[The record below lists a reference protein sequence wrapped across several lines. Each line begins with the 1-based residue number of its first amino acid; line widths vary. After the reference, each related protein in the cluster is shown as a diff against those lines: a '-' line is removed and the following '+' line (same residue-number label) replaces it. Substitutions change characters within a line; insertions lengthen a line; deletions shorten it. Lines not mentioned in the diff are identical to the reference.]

1 MSLQHWMIP
10 SDLAPGDA
18 KSLQRDW
25 SDVELH
31 RIESTENPRF
41 DVAFG
46 ALWSEFGAIGEVEQ
60 ASVLGLRMLW
70 DPAQIIDGCS
80 MRYRM
85 MLVTSGDK
93 FAAVRDHTAI
103 VLEGEP
109 GAVVHLS
116 HNLVAPDW
124 RRSGLAGWL
133 RALPITTAR
142 SVLSAQRRAADSPI
156 TLVGEMEHP
165 DPSDQATLVRLTAYE
180 KAGCKKVDPSR
191 VGYLQPDF
199 RAHHEID
206 LGGGPQPIPLCLI
219 IRKVG
224 REQEDYVTGAEVH
237 RIARS
242 LYKMYG
248 RGFRARD
255 MQAVH
260 SSLEDYPPSDEKI
273 PLIPPTAV

>member
-1 MSLQHWMIP
+1 MMLQPWMIP
-10 SDLAPGDA
+10 TDLAPGDS
-18 KSLQRDW
+18 KSLERDW

-31 RIESTENPRF
+31 RIESTEDPLF

-60 ASVLGLRMLW
+60 ADVLGLRMLW
-70 DPAQIIDGCS
+70 DPAQVIDGCA

-85 MLVTSGDK
+85 MLVLSGGK
-93 FAAVRDHTAI
+93 FVAVRDQTAI
-103 VLEGEP
+103 LLEDEP

-116 HNLVAPDW
+116 HLLVAPEW
-124 RRSGLAGWL
+124 RRTGIAGWL

-142 SVLSAQRRAADSPI
+142 SVLAARKRPAESPI

-165 DPSDQATLVRLTAYE
+165 DSAKPATQVRLAAYE
-180 KAGCKKVDPSR
+180 RAGCKKVDPSR

-206 LGGGPQPIPLCLI
+206 LGGGPKPIPLCLI

-224 REQEDYVTGAEVH
+224 REDEDFVTGAEVR

-248 RGFRARD
+248 RGFRTKD
-255 MQAVH
+255 MEPLHA
-260 SSLEDYPPSDEKI
+260 SLENYPAPDEKI
-273 PLIPPTAV
+273 PLIPPTAQ